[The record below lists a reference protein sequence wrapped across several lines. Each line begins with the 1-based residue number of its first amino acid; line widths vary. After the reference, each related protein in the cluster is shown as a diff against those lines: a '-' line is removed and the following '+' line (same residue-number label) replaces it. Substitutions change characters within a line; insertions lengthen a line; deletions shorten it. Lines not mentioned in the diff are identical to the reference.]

1 MNTNDL
7 QADIAK
13 LVTPRA
19 LSAYAEGLGWSK
31 VDGVIGLI
39 SAYRSPL
46 SNSRQIIIPNDATL
60 DDYAERAS
68 EAVNRLAAFEGRSPQ
83 DILNHVVLPPSDMIR
98 FREISPE
105 AEAGDVTLE
114 HGMRVLEGAKRSL
127 LATAHSVAVPQ
138 AYHPRLSR
146 EDAKQFLSRCRMST
160 ARGSFV
166 LTLACQLDS
175 TVAIPGMEAIP
186 FTRRVTSLFTDTLIA
201 LDRSVQTGKADD
213 LLDPVKSPGM
223 SANFCEGLSM
233 MRPDGDRSTLT
244 VSAAWSRSLLPNAKN
259 PNLQIVLR
267 QELFGVAEE
276 LAPRLRSVP
285 QPKSGWFFGYV
296 KELCGQSTVE
306 ESRPAGEVRFILF
319 DQEQE
324 SQARADL
331 SVNDH
336 AKAVDAYR
344 LSKPVQFKGILHRL
358 PRMNRIEVVEQFDIL
373 GVGENNTRR

>member
-1 MNTNDL
+1 
-7 QADIAK
+7 
-13 LVTPRA
+13 
-19 LSAYAEGLGWSK
+19 
-31 VDGVIGLI
+31 
-39 SAYRSPL
+39 
-46 SNSRQIIIPNDATL
+46 
-60 DDYAERAS
+60 
-68 EAVNRLAAFEGRSPQ
+68 
-83 DILNHVVLPPSDMIR
+83 
-98 FREISPE
+98 
-105 AEAGDVTLE
+105 
-114 HGMRVLEGAKRSL
+114 
-127 LATAHSVAVPQ
+127 
-138 AYHPRLSR
+138 
-146 EDAKQFLSRCRMST
+146 
-160 ARGSFV
+160 
-166 LTLACQLDS
+166 
-175 TVAIPGMEAIP
+175 
-186 FTRRVTSLFTDTLIA
+186 
-201 LDRSVQTGKADD
+201 
-213 LLDPVKSPGM
+213 
-223 SANFCEGLSM
+223 M

-324 SQARADL
+324 FQARADL

-344 LSKPVQFKGILHRL
+344 ISKPVQFKGILHRL